1 MSIISM
7 AEWRKVPIGPD
18 AARWSTRAQ
27 CATVLIVVDTVT
39 SGQRLLEVARLF
51 EGDFRVQVVFSSPAG
66 GVFDNGVGEFLS
78 GIGALVVPWR
88 QAVDFGFTLAVA
100 AGHEGIHELH
110 APVVLLPHGAGFNKR
125 VSAGQRGRIVARRD
139 VYGLGPQWLVRDGAL
154 IPSALVLAHEEERGR
169 LAAGCPQALP
179 SAVVVG
185 DPCYDRITASRSCRY
200 VYRDALG
207 VPPGRRLVTVAST
220 WGASSLLGRVPEL
233 PGRLVAQLPADEY
246 QVIVLAH
253 PNAWFGHGRWQITA
267 WLSGALRGGLG
278 LVPPEA
284 DWRSVLVASDV
295 VIGDHGSVSLYATAA
310 GVPVVFAGP
319 LSPDVDRDSPIGELS
334 AIAPRLSARRPLA
347 AQLARFDADFRR
359 QDYARVAGRITSKPG
374 RFAANMRRLL
384 YRQLGLVEPAGAPF
398 AEPAALPALIRYR
411 AGAPSIA
418 APRAE
423 PRREIGGA

>member
-1 MSIISM
+1 M
-7 AEWRKVPIGPD
+7 AEWRRVPIGPD
-18 AARWSTRAQ
+18 AARWSTRTQ

-51 EGDFRVQVVFSSPAG
+51 EADFRVQVVFTSPVG

-125 VSAGQRGRIVARRD
+125 VSPGQHGRAVARRD
-139 VYGLGPQWLVRDGAL
+139 AYGLGAQWLVRDGAL
-154 IPSALVLAHEEERGR
+154 IPSALVLAHEEERAR
-169 LAAGCPQALP
+169 LALGCPQALP

-185 DPCYDRITASRSCRY
+185 DPCYDRIAASRSRRY
-200 VYRDALG
+200 AYRDALG

-220 WGASSLLGRVPEL
+220 WGPSSLLGRAPDL
-233 PGRLVAQLPADEY
+233 PGRLVAQLPGEEY
-246 QVIVLAH
+246 QVVVLAH

-267 WLSGALRGGLG
+267 WLTGALRGGLG

-284 DWRSVLVASDV
+284 DWRAVLVASDL

-310 GVPVVFAGP
+310 GVPVAFAGP
-319 LSPDVDRDSPIGELS
+319 LSPDVDRDSPMGELA
-334 AIAPRLSARRPLA
+334 AIAPRLSARRPAA
-347 AQLARFDADFRR
+347 AQLARLASDFRR
-359 QDYARVAGRITSKPG
+359 EDFARVAGRITSKPG
-374 RFAANMRRLL
+374 RFAPNMRRLL
-384 YRQLGLVEPAGAPF
+384 YRHLGLD
-398 AEPAALPALIRYR
+398 EPAAAPVAEPVALPTLIRHR
-411 AGAPSIA
+411 AGALSAVPP
-418 APRAE
+418 APEA
-423 PRREIGGA
+423 RRGIGGAL

>member
-18 AARWSTRAQ
+18 AARWSTRTQ

-51 EGDFRVQVVFSSPAG
+51 EADFRVQVVFTSPAG
-66 GVFDNGVGEFLS
+66 GVFDNGVGEFLT

-88 QAVDFGFTLAVA
+88 QAVESSFTLAVA

-125 VSAGQRGRIVARRD
+125 VSAGQRGRVVAQRD
-139 VYGLGPQWLVRDGAL
+139 VYGLGAQWLVRDGAL
-154 IPSALVLAHEEERGR
+154 VPSTLVLAHEEERDR

-179 SAVVVG
+179 AAVVVG
-185 DPCYDRITASRSCRY
+185 DPCYDRIAASRSRRY
-200 VYRDALG
+200 AYRDALG
-207 VPPGRRLVTVAST
+207 VPPGCRLVIVAST
-220 WGASSLLGRVPEL
+220 WGPASLLGRAPDL
-233 PGRLVAQLPADEY
+233 PGRLVAELPRDEY

-267 WLSGALRGGLG
+267 WLTEALRGGLG

-284 DWRSVLVASDV
+284 DWRAALVASDV

-310 GVPVVFAGP
+310 GVPVSFAGP
-319 LSPDVDRDSPIGELS
+319 LPPDVDRDSPMGQL
-334 AIAPRLSARRPLA
+334 ATIAPRLSSRKPLA
-347 AQLARFDADFRR
+347 AQLARLGPDFRR
-359 QDYARVAGRITSKPG
+359 AEYARVASRITSKPG
-374 RFAANMRRLL
+374 RFAPNMRRLL
-384 YRQLGLVEPAGAPF
+384 YRHLGLSEPPTTPI
-398 AEPAALPALIRYR
+398 AEAAALPTVIRHGSGAHTAALSSVPQRT
-411 AGAPSIA
+411 
-418 APRAE
+418 
-423 PRREIGGA
+423 IGGLR